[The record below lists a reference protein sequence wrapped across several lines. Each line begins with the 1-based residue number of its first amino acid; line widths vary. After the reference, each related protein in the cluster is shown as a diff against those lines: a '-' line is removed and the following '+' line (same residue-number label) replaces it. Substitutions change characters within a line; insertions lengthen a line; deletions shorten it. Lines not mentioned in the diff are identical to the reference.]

1 MCDEGGG
8 MTRRLP
14 LALLAAAA
22 CAAVAAPASA
32 ADRTYSVTN
41 FDQVRLQGPYKVR
54 LVTGVAPYARASG
67 STQALDGIAIE
78 VNSQI
83 LTIRRNPSASTAY
96 PGQPLGPVE
105 IEIGGHDLRTASV
118 IGAGSLDISAVRG
131 LNFSLTVEGA
141 GAATIGDVQVDQFKL
156 WVGGTGSASLAGEA
170 KSATFLVRGMSAL
183 EASGLAVKD
192 AVIGAEGPAIVR
204 ANVSNAAKVTARG
217 VSQVML
223 DGAPAC
229 TVSAAG
235 SATVSGCK

>member
-1 MCDEGGG
+1 

-14 LALLAAAA
+14 LALLPAIAAAT
-22 CAAVAAPASA
+22 PASA

-41 FDQVRLQGPYKVR
+41 FEQIRLQGPYKVR

-67 STQALDGIAIE
+67 SVAALDGIAIE

-83 LTIRRNPSASTAY
+83 LTVRRNPSVSSGY
-96 PGQPLGPVE
+96 PGQMTGPVE
-105 IEIGGHDLRTASV
+105 IEIGGHDLHSASI
-118 IGAGSLDISAVRG
+118 IGSGSLDISAVRA
-131 LNFSLTVEGA
+131 LSFSLTVEGA
-141 GAATIGDVQVDQFKL
+141 GAAKVSNVEVDQLKL
-156 WVGGTGSASLAGEA
+156 WIGGTGSASLSGSA

-183 EASGLAVKD
+183 DASGLAVKD
-192 AVIGAEGPAIVR
+192 AVIGSEGPAIVR

-217 VSQVML
+217 ASQVML

-229 TVSAAG
+229 TVTAVG